1 LVVVT
6 MSRMCRTLQAGIS
19 AAALT
24 LAFSGSAVAA
34 DSPLIAAIKN
44 QDHNAAR
51 ALLKQPARASQ
62 AEPDGTTPL
71 HYAAEAGDLQLV
83 QMLLKAGAKPVANRY
98 GTTPLELAAERGD
111 APVIDALLQGGA
123 DAKGANREGETYLMT
138 AARSG
143 SLEAMRMLLARGA
156 DPNAQEG
163 WYGETAL
170 MWAASQNHAQAI
182 KLLIEAG
189 AKTDTAGKK
198 MTFARKVSGQTTLPV
213 GSMTALMYAAR
224 VGALDATKALIEG
237 GAPLDTQDPDGTT
250 AMVLAIINGHYEL
263 AAMLLEKGANP
274 NVADSAGMGALY
286 AAVDMHTL
294 QFMHGRPRSKAPDQ
308 LSSLDMVKL
317 LLAKNPDLE
326 QKLKTPLLRRHNSTS
341 TQSLGDGTTPLM
353 RAAYTGDVE
362 VMRLLLAKGADK
374 NVRQKNGTTL
384 LMLASGFGRR
394 GDHNADAQ
402 EYEAGTP
409 AELLAGVKL
418 CVEELGLD
426 PNAVNDQGDAALHV
440 AHSGDIARYLV
451 AHGARVDTKNKRG
464 QTPLAIAF
472 LRKDRSNRQLRPD
485 VVVALRELDGGATPG
500 EALKAASSEPQP

>member
-1 LVVVT
+1 MATL
-6 MSRMCRTLQAGIS
+6 SLRRTFQAGIS

-24 LAFSGSAVAA
+24 LAFTGSAAAA
-34 DSPLIAAIKN
+34 DSSPLIAAIKN
-44 QDHNAAR
+44 QDHDAAR

-62 AEPDGTTPL
+62 VETDGTTPL

-98 GTTPLELAAERGD
+98 GITPLELAAERGD
-111 APVIDALLQGGA
+111 APVIDALLQAGA
-123 DAKGANREGETYLMT
+123 DAKGANKEGETYLMT

-143 SLEAMRMLLARGA
+143 SLESMRLLLTRGA

-170 MWAASQNHAQAI
+170 MWAASQNHAAAV

-224 VGALDATKALIEG
+224 VGALDATKALIDG
-237 GAPLDTQDPDGTT
+237 GAPLDQQDPDGTT
-250 AMVLAIINGHYEL
+250 AMVLAIINAHYDV
-263 AAMLLEKGANP
+263 AAALLEKGANP

-286 AAVDMHTL
+286 ATIDMHTL
-294 QFMHGRPRSKAPDQ
+294 QYMHGRPHAKASGQ
-308 LSSLDMVKL
+308 LTDIDLIKL
-317 LLAKNPDLE
+317 MLAKNADIE

-353 RAAYTGDVE
+353 RAAATGDVE
-362 VMRLLLAKGADK
+362 VMRLLLAKGADP
-374 NVRQKNGTTL
+374 NARQKNGTTI

-402 EYEAGTP
+402 EFEAGTP
-409 AELLAGVKL
+409 ADLLAAVKV
-418 CVEELGLD
+418 CVEELHID

-472 LRKDRSNRQLRPD
+472 LRKDRSDRQLRPD
-485 VVVALRELDGGATPG
+485 VVAALRELDNGATPA
-500 EALKAASSEPQP
+500 EALKVTNSGPQP

>member
-1 LVVVT
+1 
-6 MSRMCRTLQAGIS
+6 MSMTRTLQAGIT

-24 LAFSGSAVAA
+24 LAFSGSAAAA

-44 QDHNAAR
+44 QDHDAAR

-62 AEPDGTTPL
+62 VEIDGTTPL

-111 APVIDALLQGGA
+111 AAVIDALLQAGA

-143 SLEAMRMLLARGA
+143 SLESMRLLLTRGA

-170 MWAASQNHAQAI
+170 MWAASQNHADAV

-224 VGALDATKALIEG
+224 VGALEATKALIAG

-250 AMVLAIINGHYEL
+250 AMVLAIINAHYDV
-263 AAMLLEKGANP
+263 AAALLEAGANP

-286 AAVDMHTL
+286 AVIDMHTL
-294 QFMHGRPRSKAPDQ
+294 QYMHGRPHAKASGQ
-308 LSSLDMVKL
+308 LKDIDLIKL
-317 LLAKNPDLE
+317 LLANKKTDIE

-341 TQSLGDGTTPLM
+341 TQSLGDGTTPLL
-353 RAAYTGDVE
+353 RAAATGDVE
-362 VMRLLLAKGADK
+362 VMRLLLAKGANPK
-374 NVRQKNGTTL
+374 ALQKNGTTI

-402 EYEAGTP
+402 EFEAGTP
-409 AELLAGVKL
+409 AELLAAVKL
-418 CVEELGLD
+418 CIEELHID

-440 AHSGDIARYLV
+440 AHSGEIARYLV
-451 AHGARVDTKNKRG
+451 EHGARVDTKNKRG

-472 LRKDRSNRQLRPD
+472 LRKDRSDRQLRPD
-485 VVVALRELDGGATPG
+485 VVAALKELDNGATPA
-500 EALKAASSEPQP
+500 EALKVTSTGPQP

>member
-1 LVVVT
+1 MT
-6 MSRMCRTLQAGIS
+6 MSRTRRSLQAGIS

-34 DSPLIAAIKN
+34 DTPLIAAIKN

-51 ALLKQPARASQ
+51 ALLKQPARAS
-62 AEPDGTTPL
+62 EPEADGTTPL
-71 HYAAEAGDLQLV
+71 HYAAQAGDLQLV

-111 APVIDALLQGGA
+111 APIIDALLQAGA
-123 DAKGANREGETYLMT
+123 DPKGANKEGETYLMT

-143 SLEAMRMLLARGA
+143 SLDAMRLLLTRGA

-170 MWAASQNHAQAI
+170 MWAAAQNHADAV

-189 AKTDTAGKK
+189 AKTDIAGKK
-198 MTFARKVSGQTTLPV
+198 MTFTRKVSGQTTLPV

-224 VGALDATKALIEG
+224 VGALDATKALVEG
-237 GAPLDTQDPDGTT
+237 GAPLDQQDPDGTT
-250 AMVLAIINGHYEL
+250 AMVLAIINAHYDV
-263 AAMLLEKGANP
+263 AAHLLEKGANP
-274 NVADSAGMGALY
+274 NVADSSGMAALY

-294 QFMHGRPRSKAPDQ
+294 QFMHGRPHARPSGQ
-308 LSSLDMVKL
+308 LTEMDLIRRLLDKGADV
-317 LLAKNPDLE
+317 N

-353 RAAYTGDVE
+353 RAAFTGDVE
-362 VMRLLLAKGADK
+362 VMRMLLAKGADK
-374 NVRQKNGTTL
+374 DLRQKNGTTL

-402 EYEAGTP
+402 EFEAGTP
-409 AELLAGVKL
+409 AELLAAVKM
-418 CVEELGLD
+418 CVEELGID

-464 QTPLAIAF
+464 QTPLAIAV
-472 LRKDRSNRQLRPD
+472 LRKDRSDRQLRPD
-485 VVVALRELDGGATPG
+485 VVAALKELDNGATPA
-500 EALKAASSEPQP
+500 EALKVTSSGPQP